1 MVRRFSL
8 LPEAKR
14 DVRRIL
20 IVFTILAL
28 ILVCVVALAE
38 MANTL
43 SGCRGLPPYIQG
55 IIVVIVAYFA
65 YAMRD
70 YGREMVDKYLKRR

>member
-1 MVRRFSL
+1 MARRFHL
-8 LPEAKR
+8 LAEARR

-20 IVFTILAL
+20 VVFAIMAL
-28 ILVCVVALAE
+28 ILVCIVALAG

-43 SGCRGLPPYIQG
+43 SGCRGLPPYVQG

-70 YGREMVDKYLKRR
+70 YGREMVDKYLKRK